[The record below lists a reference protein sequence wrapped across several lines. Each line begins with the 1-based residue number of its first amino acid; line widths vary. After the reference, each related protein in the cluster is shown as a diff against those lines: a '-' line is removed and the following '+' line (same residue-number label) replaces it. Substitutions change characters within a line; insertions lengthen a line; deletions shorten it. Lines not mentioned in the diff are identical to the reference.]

1 MSCEKEAVPLFS
13 FTQDIGLGNAIFFIV
28 VVVSYLWTAPAVEVG
43 SFSERVRLVT
53 ADVQDAIPAAFFLT
67 FSLDVGGSLLVL
79 FWNLMKRQIEKYDAT
94 IAAEAKAEGLAEGKV
109 SVYQKVAAWNAR
121 RLEAEAKGIPFDEAP
136 PAQNG
141 TPEAS

>member
-1 MSCEKEAVPLFS
+1 MKRKRSPLFS

-43 SFSERVRLVT
+43 SFSERIRLVA

-79 FWNLMKRQIEKYDAT
+79 FWNLMKRQNRE
-94 IAAEAKAEGLAEGKV
+94 V
-109 SVYQKVAAWNAR
+109 
-121 RLEAEAKGIPFDEAP
+121 
-136 PAQNG
+136 
-141 TPEAS
+141 